1 MRREIERPFGRFFV
15 FRLPMEIYESWES
28 IFRRIGERP
37 PHRGRGRCPIHDG
50 DSPFSLSVNE
60 DKGLFH
66 CFVCGAGGDKLDFI
80 QQLYRCDFKEALR
93 FFGLEAGPPPA
104 PDPAEV
110 RRLKVQGALRT
121 WAQTLRWE
129 LNFEHFVREKVISRA
144 LSRLR
149 RDPPED
155 AWAWEWLAWALTG
168 LDAIAHK
175 LDMLSGTEIEI
186 IEAYKILK
194 DAA

>member
-1 MRREIERPFGRFFV
+1 
-15 FRLPMEIYESWES
+15 MEIYESWDS

-37 PHRGRGRCPIHDG
+37 SRRGRARCPIHDG

-60 DKGLFH
+60 EKGVFYCH
-66 CFVCGAGGDKLDFI
+66 VCHAGGDKLDFI
-80 QQLYRCDFKEALR
+80 QQYLKCDFKSALQ
-93 FFGLEAGPPPA
+93 FFGLEPGAPPP
-104 PDPAEV
+104 PDPVQE
-110 RRLKVQGALRT
+110 RRRKVQEGLRT

-149 RDPPED
+149 RDPED

-175 LDMLSGTEIEI
+175 LDMLSGS
-186 IEAYKILK
+186 EAEQLQIFKQFRR
-194 DAA
+194 AA